1 MEDDKKKTTLSF
13 SDFVTVDY
21 TMTGDEYLAY
31 QAQKRKRGHHDTYN
45 ESVEEE
51 VTDEALSHSQR
62 MKASQR
68 MRKMSKRIQMA
79 KKRAL
84 RRAPSMDV
92 LKKRAHRQAKNDLIK
107 KWTRGQAKGEL
118 SFGRRAELE
127 KRLKKADA
135 KVKRSAQRLLP
146 QMRKKDRERR
156 ASAGKED
163 K

>member
-1 MEDDKKKTTLSF
+1 MMDDKFKKLSF

-31 QAQKRKRGHHDTYN
+31 QAQKRRRGHFDTYG
-45 ESVEEE
+45 ESVEKDVE
-51 VTDEALSHSQR
+51 TDEAMTHSQR

-84 RRAPSMDV
+84 RRAPSTDV
-92 LKKRAHRQAKNDLIK
+92 LKKRAHRQARNDLLK
-107 KWTRGQAKGEL
+107 KWTRGQTKSDL
-118 SFGRRAELE
+118 SFGRRSELE

-135 KVKRSAQRLLP
+135 KIKRSAQRLIP

-156 ASAGKED
+156 AGASKQD